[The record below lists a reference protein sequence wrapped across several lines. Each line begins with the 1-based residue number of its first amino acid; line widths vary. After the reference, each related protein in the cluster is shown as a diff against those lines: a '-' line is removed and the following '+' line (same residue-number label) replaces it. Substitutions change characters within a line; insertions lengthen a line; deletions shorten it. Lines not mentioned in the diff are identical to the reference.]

1 MRSVAGQPE
10 ERMRDAA
17 LGRHEKEADDAQK
30 DGFRPLLAAPPADF
44 PPELLSFYYVI

>member
-1 MRSVAGQPE
+1 
-10 ERMRDAA
+10 MRDAA
-17 LGRHEKEADDAQK
+17 LNRLDKDQKDAPK